1 MVYYKRPFNRIVEGI
16 NALAPGASYSF
27 KDDYESI
34 IWLTP
39 DIAKPS
45 KEAVLAKGA
54 ELDAA
59 EAMRQVREIRDQ
71 LLKETDWV
79 VVKYAETGS
88 EIPSNWK
95 TYRQQLRDI
104 TNNCSPYYQDDKFLS
119 GVSWPTK
126 PQ

>member
-16 NALAPGASYSF
+16 NALAPGASYSL

-34 IWLTP
+34 VWLTT
-39 DIAKPS
+39 DIPKPS

-54 ELDAA
+54 ELDAV

-95 TYRQQLRDI
+95 TYRQQLRNI
-104 TNNCSPYYQDDKFLS
+104 TENCTPYYQDDRILA
-119 GVSWPTK
+119 GVEWPTK